1 LPARRVMNKT
11 FAIALFSLSLATGAA
26 AAPITYTTLLSGPN
40 EFPANASPGV
50 GSATVIYD
58 DVLHTLSV
66 SADFSGLTGTTTAAH
81 IHCCVSPSAAVPTAG
96 VATQTP
102 SFIGFPLG
110 VTFGTFSNVYD
121 LTLASSWRAGFIT
134 ASGGTTAAAEA
145 VLAAGLAAGE
155 AYFNIHT
162 STFGGGEIR
171 GFFKEE
177 IVAPVPEPGTYAL
190 MGAGIAGLALLR
202 RRARR

>member
-1 LPARRVMNKT
+1 MKT
-11 FAIALFSLSLATGAA
+11 TLVTALLALALATSAT
-26 AAPITYTTLLSGPN
+26 AAPITYTTILSGPN
-40 EFPANASPGV
+40 EFPANASPGT

-58 DVLHTLSV
+58 DLLHTLSV

-102 SFIGFPLG
+102 SFVGFPLG
-110 VTFGTFSNVYD
+110 VTSGSFSNVYD

-134 ASGGTTAAAEA
+134 ASGGTVAAAEA
-145 VLAAGLAAGE
+145 VLAAGLANGQ
-155 AYFNIHT
+155 AYFNVHT

-171 GFFKEE
+171 GFFEEE
-177 IVAPVPEPGTYAL
+177 IIAPVPEPGTYAL
-190 MGAGIAGLALLR
+190 MATGLAGILALR

>member
-1 LPARRVMNKT
+1 MKT
-11 FAIALFSLSLATGAA
+11 TLATALLSLSLSTGAT

-40 EFPANASPGV
+40 EFPANASPGF

-58 DVLHTLSV
+58 AATHFLEV
-66 SADFSGLTGTTTAAH
+66 SADFGGLTGTTSAAH

-110 VTFGTFSNVYD
+110 VTAGTFSNIYD

-145 VLAAGLAAGE
+145 VLAAGLANGE

-171 GFFKEE
+171 GFLVEE
-177 IVAPVPEPGTYAL
+177 VSAVPEPSTYAL
-190 MGAGIAGLALLR
+190 MATGLAGILALR